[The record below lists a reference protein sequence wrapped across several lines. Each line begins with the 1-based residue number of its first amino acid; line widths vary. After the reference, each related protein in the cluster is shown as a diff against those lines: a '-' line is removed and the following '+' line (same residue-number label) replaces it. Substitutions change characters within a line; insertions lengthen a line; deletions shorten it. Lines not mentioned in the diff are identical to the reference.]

1 MKSIFKNIKI
11 KAELLFLITALTA
24 GIFNSCRSIAPVVR
38 ESVSYTADE
47 IYENVARNE
56 PDIKT
61 YSAGRVSFKIN
72 DNDEELNLRG
82 SVRINKDSAI
92 LVSINAFAGIEAA
105 RLFLSPDSVKILD
118 RINNRYFL
126 GNYEEAE
133 KFFPVRLDY
142 GVIQSIFLGS
152 SVRIFDEFQI
162 LDHTGTRYLF
172 QNDVMT
178 VSYSGE
184 IFPHTG
190 YRSGDD
196 MLQIDL
202 DNSFFLR
209 DIQLF
214 STENDI
220 YTRLR
225 FNSFSNTNGQY
236 FPDNIDFHF
245 VSHNL
250 PLHANI
256 RFGRI
261 EIDRELNFP
270 FSIPSRYKPF

>member
-1 MKSIFKNIKI
+1 VYLM
-11 KAELLFLITALTA
+11 ITGLTA
-24 GIFNSCRSIAPVVR
+24 GIFNSCRSFAPAVTER
-38 ESVSYTADE
+38 VSYTADE
-47 IYENVARNE
+47 IYDNITRNE

-61 YSAGRVSFKIN
+61 YSAGRLSLKII

-105 RLFLSPDSVKILD
+105 RLLLTPDSVKILD

-133 KFFPVRLDY
+133 KFFPVRIDY
-142 GVIQSIFLGS
+142 DVIQGIFFGS
-152 SVRIFDEFQI
+152 SIRIFDEFQI
-162 LDHTGTRYLF
+162 LDHYGTRYLF
-172 QNDVMT
+172 EDDIMT
-178 VSYSGE
+178 VRYSGK
-184 IFPHTG
+184 IFPHNG
-190 YRSGDD
+190 NSSGDD
-196 MLQIDL
+196 MLQIDF
-202 DNSFFLR
+202 DNNFFIR
-209 DIQLF
+209 DIQLY
-214 STENDI
+214 STGNEV
-220 YTRLR
+220 YTRLI
-225 FNSFSNTNGQY
+225 FNSFSDTNGQY
-236 FPDNIDFHF
+236 FPENIDFHF

-250 PLHANI
+250 PMHANI

>member
-1 MKSIFKNIKI
+1 M
-11 KAELLFLITALTA
+11 FLMITGLTA
-24 GIFNSCRSIAPVVR
+24 GIFNSCRSLAPVVTER
-38 ESVSYTADE
+38 VSYTADE
-47 IYENVARNE
+47 LYDNITRNE

-61 YSAGRVSFKIN
+61 YSVGRLSIKII

-105 RLFLSPDSVKILD
+105 RLLLTPDSVKILD

-133 KFFPVRLDY
+133 KFFPVRIDY
-142 GVIQSIFLGS
+142 DVIQGIFFGS
-152 SVRIFDEFQI
+152 SIRIFDEFQI
-162 LDHTGTRYLF
+162 LHHNGTRYF
-172 QNDVMT
+172 FENDVMT
-178 VSYSGE
+178 VRYNGK
-184 IFPHTG
+184 IFPYKG
-190 YRSGDD
+190 NNPGED

-202 DNSFFLR
+202 DNKFLMR
-209 DIQLF
+209 DIQLY
-214 STENDI
+214 SDANEV
-220 YTRLR
+220 YTRLI

-236 FPDNIDFHF
+236 FPDNIDFNF
-245 VSHNL
+245 ISHNL
-250 PLHANI
+250 PMHANI